1 MKIMQNLF
9 KIILVAFLFFASLA
23 LGLFLRFSNDAR
35 TFLTFENVRI
45 GKMLNNQA
53 AFVDGLKGQRDFAIQ
68 KSEQLAETDLN
79 NFCKENITF
88 LNPEDK
94 RFCFRKSKLTEEKG
108 IEVDLTNKKAL
119 LYDGEKLV
127 KILPLLYQSPE
138 DKWFQSP
145 TGYYRIGVKK
155 ERHWSSLFPVAM
167 PYAVQY
173 YEDFFMHGIPY
184 FEDNTQVLTDFT
196 GGCLRFIDEVAKNIF
211 NFLKTGDQI
220 VVYKT
225 FDDLKIKSDFSSPV
239 KLEKFWI
246 RQRFGNP
253 YRSFWAHSGDI
264 ENLKFDYYLHTGV
277 DFAPALNNDNP
288 LIYAIADGEISEIQN
303 NDGKDHGFGNTI
315 IIKHQINNSEIYS
328 LYAHLDSVKTGLGKG
343 SAVKKGEVIGVVGN
357 SANGCRNY
365 WRIGFEGCNQK
376 SPFDTHLHFEIKT
389 SSTVG
394 NAIGGE
400 ACRRQ
405 NGEVRFC
412 YGYTPDDSQKFGY
425 LNPIEFLFEKKDN

>member
-1 MKIMQNLF
+1 MHFFF
-9 KIILVAFLFFASLA
+9 KIILVGFLFFTSLA
-23 LGLFLRFSNDAR
+23 FGLFLRFSAEAKV
-35 TFLTFENVRI
+35 FLTLENIRI
-45 GKMLNNQA
+45 AATLKNQA
-53 AFVDGLKGQRDFAIQ
+53 AFIEAIKEKKFFNAQ
-68 KSEQLAETDLN
+68 EADKPIQADAN

-119 LYDGEKLV
+119 LYESGKLAE
-127 KILPLLYQSPE
+127 ILPLLYQAPE
-138 DKWFQSP
+138 GKWFQSP

-196 GGCLRFIDEVAKNIF
+196 GGCLRFIDEVAKKIF
-211 NFLKTGDQI
+211 NFLRTGDQI

-225 FDDLKIKSDFSSPV
+225 FDDLKIKTDFSSPV

-264 ENLKFDYYLHTGV
+264 ENLKFDYYSHTGI
-277 DFAPALNNDNP
+277 DFAPALDNDNP

-303 NDGKDHGFGNTI
+303 NDGNDHGFGNTI

-343 SAVKKGEVIGVVGN
+343 SAVKKGEIIGVVGN

-389 SSTVG
+389 ASVVG
-394 NAIGGE
+394 NATGGE

-405 NGEVRFC
+405 DGTNRFC
-412 YGYTPDDSQKFGY
+412 YGYTPDDPKNFGY
-425 LNPIEFLFEKKDN
+425 LSPIEFLFEKRDN